1 LIIDDEEPQL
11 RQDLEGL
18 GFAITWAKDIDQK
31 LQQQIESGIFD
42 LILLDF
48 AGVGASMGPDQGL
61 DILRHVKRVC
71 PAVIVLA
78 YTSKSLDSSKADF
91 YIIAD
96 GVLPKDAGIKESL
109 EKVEEALRKAMSPAN
124 LWKALLAKLDI
135 RPGSNEEKQLERR
148 VQASN
153 GSAPKKEKLINWLS
167 TSLDDENTRKAAV
180 ALVGKLLTLLASV
193 SP

>member
-1 LIIDDEEPQL
+1 MWFFKSNHTPISEITITCPRDQLIKNSRTLIIDDEEPQL

-78 YTSKSLDSSKADF
+78 YTSKSLDSSKATTF
-91 YIIAD
+91 
-96 GVLPKDAGIKESL
+96 P
-109 EKVEEALRKAMSPAN
+109 R
-124 LWKALLAKLDI
+124 
-135 RPGSNEEKQLERR
+135 
-148 VQASN
+148 ASRY
-153 GSAPKKEKLINWLS
+153 EC
-167 TSLDDENTRKAAV
+167 
-180 ALVGKLLTLLASV
+180 
-193 SP
+193 